1 MPTNTDA
8 IVDAVNSATN
18 LLDRLSDRARDVPP
32 SGIRRF
38 FDIAATM
45 DDVVSLGIGE
55 PDFVSPQPII
65 DAAVESLRRGMTG
78 YTANA
83 GIYELRERIADEIR
97 RLYDVDYSPADEI
110 IVTVGVSEAL
120 QITMLALLNPGDE
133 ILIPEPC
140 FVSYGPTALFAGG
153 VVRYVSTS
161 VDHDFQ
167 VTAADL
173 EPHITSRT
181 KAIFLGYPNNPT
193 GAVLRR
199 ETVEEIADLAVKH
212 DLIVLSDEIYDRLI
226 YGGAHE
232 RGHVCLPAIAG
243 LRERTVL
250 LGGFSKNYA
259 MTGWRIGY
267 VCAPPELLSAMYKL
281 HQYIVMSAPTMA
293 QAGALAAIELCQSDV
308 ERMRCSYDERRR
320 FIVDGLRSAGLP
332 TFEPEGAFYC
342 FPDIRATGLSSED
355 FAQRL
360 LDEER
365 VACVPGDAF
374 GPSGSGYLRCSYAT
388 SMENLERA
396 VEGIAALV
404 GRLRD

>member
-1 MPTNTDA
+1 
-8 IVDAVNSATN
+8 
-18 LLDRLSDRARDVPP
+18 
-32 SGIRRF
+32 
-38 FDIAATM
+38 
-45 DDVVSLGIGE
+45 
-55 PDFVSPQPII
+55 
-65 DAAVESLRRGMTG
+65 
-78 YTANA
+78 
-83 GIYELRERIADEIR
+83 
-97 RLYDVDYSPADEI
+97 
-110 IVTVGVSEAL
+110 
-120 QITMLALLNPGDE
+120 
-133 ILIPEPC
+133 
-140 FVSYGPTALFAGG
+140 
-153 VVRYVSTS
+153 
-161 VDHDFQ
+161 
-167 VTAADL
+167 
-173 EPHITSRT
+173 
-181 KAIFLGYPNNPT
+181 
-193 GAVLRR
+193 VLRR

-212 DLIVLSDEIYDRLI
+212 DLIVVSDEIYDRLI